1 MAIKKISHRFV
12 DAIPEHIE
20 EGVLYLAMDY
30 ATAIHKC
37 ACGCGRE
44 VVTPFSPTDWKMG
57 YDGVSVSLSPSIGNW
72 SFPCRSHYWIK
83 HSNIRWA
90 GDMTNEQISAGRQ
103 QDRRS
108 KDRYFNT
115 TESEPGQISAETPPG
130 FWQRIVHWFGGK

>member
-1 MAIKKISHRFV
+1 MAIKNISHQFV
-12 DAIPEHIE
+12 GAIPEHIK

-90 GDMTNEQISAGRQ
+90 GDMTDEQVAAGRQ

-108 KDRYFNT
+108 KDRYFKT
-115 TESEPGQISAETPPG
+115 TEAEPRQKSAETPTG
-130 FWQRIVHWFGGK
+130 FWQRIVYWFRRK